1 VAGKFP
7 PLRNLR
13 KTTVFAIVVFLCF
26 FVHRFVTFFIND
38 EINFYDASEV
48 ELPPDTSTVCRHIV
62 NGEPFGTDSV
72 FVENTR
78 LYVFSTVSNAA
89 SFQEDSLV
97 HIWFKGIDTIFAERC
112 NLTGD
117 VCNSMLASDLVEIGE
132 WSVDLVAGRK
142 LLASKQFRVVTPSR

>member
-26 FVHRFVTFFIND
+26 FVHRFVVFFIDDDVRFVDNTD
-38 EINFYDASEV
+38 V
-48 ELPPDTSTVCRHIV
+48 ELSPATSVVCRHIV
-62 NGEPFGTDSV
+62 NGTPFGADSV
-72 FVENTR
+72 FEENTR
-78 LYVFSTVSNAA
+78 LYVFSTVANSAR
-89 SFQEDSLV
+89 FQEDTLV
-97 HIWFKGIDTIFAERC
+97 HIWFMGIDTMFVEPC
-112 NLTGD
+112 TLTGD
-117 VCNSMLASDLVEIGE
+117 VCSSMLASDLVELGE

>member
-38 EINFYDASEV
+38 EINFSDSSEV
-48 ELPPDTSTVCRHIV
+48 EVPPATSTVCRHIV
-62 NGEPFGTDSV
+62 NGEPFGTDSA

-78 LYVFSTVSNAA
+78 LYVFSTVSNSA
-89 SFQEDSLV
+89 SFQDDSLV
-97 HIWFKGIDTIFAERC
+97 HIWFKGIDTIFVERC
-112 NLTGD
+112 NLMGD
-117 VCNSMLASDLVEIGE
+117 VCSSMLASDLVELGE

-142 LLASKQFRVVTPSR
+142 LLASRQFRVVTPSR

>member
-1 VAGKFP
+1 M
-7 PLRNLR
+7 
-13 KTTVFAIVVFLCF
+13 FAIVVFLCF
-26 FVHRFVTFFIND
+26 FIHRFVTFFIND
-38 EINFYDASEV
+38 EIDFSDGSEI
-48 ELPPDTSTVCRHIV
+48 ELSPATSVVCRHIV
-62 NGEPFGTDSV
+62 NGEPFGSDSV
-72 FVENTR
+72 FDENTR

-142 LLASKQFRVVTPSR
+142 LLASRQFRVVTPSR

>member
-1 VAGKFP
+1 MAGKLP

-38 EINFYDASEV
+38 EINFSDTSEV
-48 ELPPDTSTVCRHIV
+48 ELPPAVSVVCRHIV

-89 SFQEDSLV
+89 RYQEDSLV

>member
-1 VAGKFP
+1 M
-7 PLRNLR
+7 
-13 KTTVFAIVVFLCF
+13 
-26 FVHRFVTFFIND
+26 
-38 EINFYDASEV
+38 
-48 ELPPDTSTVCRHIV
+48 
-62 NGEPFGTDSV
+62 NGEPFGSDSV
-72 FVENTR
+72 FDENTR

-142 LLASKQFRVVTPSR
+142 LLASRQFRVVTPSR

>member
-1 VAGKFP
+1 MAGKFP

-38 EINFYDASEV
+38 EINFSDSSEV
-48 ELPPDTSTVCRHIV
+48 EVPPATSAVCRHIV

-78 LYVFSTVSNAA
+78 LYVFSTVSNSA
-89 SFQEDSLV
+89 SFQDDSLV
-97 HIWFKGIDTIFAERC
+97 HIWFKGIDTICVERC
-112 NLTGD
+112 NLMGD
-117 VCNSMLASDLVEIGE
+117 VCSSMLASDLVELGE

-142 LLASKQFRVVTPSR
+142 LLASRQFRVVTPSR

>member
-1 VAGKFP
+1 MAGKFP

-26 FVHRFVTFFIND
+26 FIHRFVTFFIND
-38 EINFYDASEV
+38 EIDFSDGSEI
-48 ELPPDTSTVCRHIV
+48 ELSPATSVVCRHIV
-62 NGEPFGTDSV
+62 NGEPFGSDSV
-72 FVENTR
+72 FDENTR

-142 LLASKQFRVVTPSR
+142 LLASRQFRVVTPSR

>member
-1 VAGKFP
+1 MAGRFP

-13 KTTVFAIVVFLCF
+13 KTTLLALVVFLGF
-26 FVHRFVTFFIND
+26 FAHRIVMFFID
-38 EINFYDASEV
+38 DDVSFTDSSDI
-48 ELPPDTSTVCRHIV
+48 ELSPANSVVCRHIV
-62 NGEPFGTDSV
+62 NGEPFGSDSV
-72 FVENTR
+72 FEENTR

-117 VCNSMLASDLVEIGE
+117 VCNSMLASDLVEVGE

-142 LLASKQFRVVTPSR
+142 LLASRQFRVVTPSR

>member
-1 VAGKFP
+1 MAGKFP

-26 FVHRFVTFFIND
+26 FIHRFVTFFIND
-38 EINFYDASEV
+38 EINFSDGSEI
-48 ELPPDTSTVCRHIV
+48 ELPTATSVVCRHIV
-62 NGEPFGTDSV
+62 NGEPFGSDSV
-72 FVENTR
+72 FDENTR

-142 LLASKQFRVVTPSR
+142 LLASRQFRVVTPSR

>member
-13 KTTVFAIVVFLCF
+13 KTTVFAIVVFCTF
-26 FVHRFVTFFIND
+26 FVHRFVAFFID
-38 EINFYDASEV
+38 YGVTFSDPADT
-48 ELPPDTSTVCRHIV
+48 ELAPATSSVCRHIV

-72 FVENTR
+72 FEENTR
-78 LYVFSTVSNAA
+78 LYVFSVVTNSA
-89 SFQEDSLV
+89 SYQEDSLV
-97 HIWFKGIDTIFAERC
+97 HIWYKGIDTIYAEPC

-117 VCNSMLASDLVEIGE
+117 VCSSMLASDMVELGE

-142 LLASKQFRVVTPSR
+142 LLASRQFRIVTPSR